1 MGVEH
6 SIQYNAQILSA
17 QNSNYK
23 MNGYITKWFYENK
36 ILRLSIYNSFIIKYF

>member
-6 SIQYNAQILSA
+6 NIQYNAQILSA

-23 MNGYITKWFYENK
+23 MNGYITSGFMK
-36 ILRLSIYNSFIIKYF
+36 IKF